1 MLLVY
6 LTNTLDIVKVFLLL
20 ILLRV
25 FFIDNVK
32 GFLLL
37 TLLRF
42 FIIDIVKVLFFVID
56 LSVLHHEPTGQY
68 RAVVVASQSNPGKG
82 N

>member
-6 LTNTLDIVKVFLLL
+6 LTITVDLVKGLVFLLL
-20 ILLRV
+20 ILLR
-25 FFIDNVK
+25 I
-32 GFLLL
+32 FLLL
-37 TLLRF
+37 LMLLRF
-42 FIIDIVKVLFFVID
+42 FIIDIVKVLFFAID

-68 RAVVVASQSNPGKG
+68 RAVVVASQSNPGKR